1 MVGAH
6 LGGIDHSYKKI
17 KKTPARCLVCGEYS
31 ECQIIKYEE
40 SIHIFF
46 IKVKVLAEQFWFD
59 WEICNHRAVLF
70 DKQDVARY
78 KQEQIETGIMSVPY
92 YQAMRLQMMAM
103 PEKVSIV
110 QIVLV
115 LIATLP
121 FALALVVLV
130 KILLD
135 ILGISFVP

>member
-1 MVGAH
+1 
-6 LGGIDHSYKKI
+6 
-17 KKTPARCLVCGEYS
+17 
-31 ECQIIKYEE
+31 
-40 SIHIFF
+40 
-46 IKVKVLAEQFWFD
+46 
-59 WEICNHRAVLF
+59 
-70 DKQDVARY
+70 
-78 KQEQIETGIMSVPY
+78 
-92 YQAMRLQMMAM
+92 MMAM